1 MVSPEILRR
10 YPFFG
15 ILSANQL
22 KAISMITE
30 EVFFEKDAIIFEE
43 GQPATYFYL
52 LMEGEV
58 DISYHSE
65 KEAHIQHRKELLA
78 GVIDSGDVFAIS
90 GLIEPYVYTAT
101 ARAAQDGHALKI
113 DSYAMRHLMETT
125 CEMGYALMGQIA
137 KAAMERL
144 GFTRV
149 QLAAAWAE

>member
-15 ILSANQL
+15 KLTTDQL
-22 KAISMITE
+22 KAVAMITE
-30 EVFFEKDAIIFEE
+30 EVYFTKDTTLFEE

-58 DISYHSE
+58 DIFYRSE
-65 KEAHIQHRKELLA
+65 KESNRQQRKELLA

-101 ARAAQDGHALKI
+101 ARTANDIRALRI
-113 DSYAMRHLMETT
+113 DAPAMRELMGTK
-125 CEMGYALMGQIA
+125 CEMGYALMHQIA

-144 GFTRV
+144 WYTRV
-149 QLAAAWAE
+149 QLAAAWAD